1 MVITVEPAEPALQY
15 VPMSYED
22 YLALP
27 EQPRTEWVDGVVV
40 VMATPLAPHQRA
52 ARRLIEALERDLPS
66 LWIEGG
72 LTVMLPRNRERVPD
86 VLALPHRPGEEESDT
101 TRGWQ
106 IHLCPVLVA
115 EVLSPST
122 RREDL
127 VRKAPEYAERGI
139 SQYWVVDPEA
149 RTIEVLAN
157 VDGAWEA
164 HAVIDDE
171 HPLVE
176 VGVGDRGTVTV
187 DLAAILDS

>member
-1 MVITVEPAEPALQY
+1 MVTAAEPALQY
-15 VPMSYED
+15 IPMSYEE

-40 VMATPLAPHQRA
+40 MMAATPVPPHQRA
-52 ARRLIEALERDLPS
+52 ARRLANRLELDLPQ
-66 LWIEGG
+66 LWVECG
-72 LTVMLPRNRERVPD
+72 LTVVLPRNRERVPD
-86 VLALPHRPGEEESDT
+86 IVALAHRPGPDPSEL

-106 IHLCPVLVA
+106 IQLCPVLVA

-127 VRKAPEYAERGI
+127 IRKSVEYAERGI

-157 VDGAWEA
+157 GEGIWDVL
-164 HAVIDDE
+164 AVIDNE
-171 HPLVE
+171 RPSAE
-176 VGVGDRGTVTV
+176 VGVGEWGTVTV
-187 DLAAILDS
+187 ELAGILDS